1 MEGIMRDVCA
11 LRLHEIPLC
20 AGIFIKKLIRLLNNH
35 PCLIKKAGIGSYL
48 LICHIPQSQIQN
60 LKLDPCVESLRV
72 EKWLK
77 TYFKD

>member
-48 LICHIPQSQIQN
+48 LICHH
-60 LKLDPCVESLRV
+60 RY
-72 EKWLK
+72 K
-77 TYFKD
+77 T